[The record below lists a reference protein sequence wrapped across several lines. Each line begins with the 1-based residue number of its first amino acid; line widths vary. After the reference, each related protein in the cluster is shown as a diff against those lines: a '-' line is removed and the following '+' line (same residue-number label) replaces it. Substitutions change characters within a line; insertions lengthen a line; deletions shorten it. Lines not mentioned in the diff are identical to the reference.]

1 MGGSTLARA
10 GVLALLLT
18 LLSGCGST
26 YSYVNVRSS
35 IPGTQGLVKALVQSH
50 SEGVCKDADVE
61 HRSADVYAKVDAR
74 RPALFYPVSTQVHAT
89 DSCVRQR

>member
-18 LLSGCGST
+18 LLPGCGST

-35 IPGTQGLVKALVQSH
+35 IPGTQGLVKALMEMH
-50 SEGVCKDADVE
+50 SDLACKDADRE
-61 HRSADVYAKVDAR
+61 HRSAQVYAVNGTTNNQGLIYR
-74 RPALFYPVSTQVHAT
+74 RGVVAQNDCQH
-89 DSCVRQR
+89 D